1 MRKGEIDIITLG
13 CSKNLVDAE
22 RLMRQLEL
30 AGYRCVHD
38 SSMPKGEIAIIN
50 TCGFIGDAKEESI
63 EMILQ
68 FAERK
73 NKGKLRK
80 LYVMGCLSQ
89 RYREELPTEIPEVDK
104 WFGKFDYMGIVD
116 ECTNE
121 RLKELPTDYSLE
133 FKGKDYER
141 TLTTPKHYAYLK
153 IAEGCNRYCSYC
165 AIPLITGRF
174 TSRKMENI
182 LDEVRWLVNE
192 GVKEF
197 NVIAQDLSSYGL
209 DLYGEHRLAQLID
222 EMAQIEGV
230 EWIRLHYAYPTDFP
244 YDILPVMAKH
254 SNVCK
259 YMDIALQHCSSNVL
273 EKMRRHITCE
283 EQNALIE
290 RIRKEVPGICIRTTL
305 LVGHPGETQED
316 FDELCEWV
324 KKMRR
329 HITCEEQNALIE
341 RIRKEVPGI
350 CIRTTLLV
358 GHPGETQE
366 DFDELC
372 EWVKKMRFDRMGAF
386 AYSEEEGTFAARH
399 YTDDIPQ
406 TEKERRVDIL
416 MTLQQSISSEILSQM
431 VGTKQRIVIDREEE
445 EYYIGRTQYDSP
457 EVDCEVLIEKS
468 KMENR
473 TSGTNELKIGEFYT
487 VNIIKSEDFDLYAKL

>member
-63 EMILQ
+63 EIILQ

-73 NKGKLRK
+73 AKGKLRK

-104 WFGKFDYMGIVD
+104 WFGKFDYMGIV
-116 ECTNE
+116 EEVKGE
-121 RLKELPTDYSLE
+121 RLKA
-133 FKGKDYER
+133 KGKEYER
-141 TLTTPKHYAYLK
+141 MLTTPKHYAYLK

-165 AIPLITGRF
+165 AIPLITGKF
-174 TSRKMENI
+174 TSRKMEEI
-182 LDEVRWLVNE
+182 LDEVRWMVSE

-209 DLYGEHRLAQLID
+209 DIYGEHRLAQLID

-254 SNVCK
+254 PNVCK

-283 EQNALIE
+283 EQNTLIE

-305 LVGHPGETQED
+305 LVGHPGETEED
-316 FDELCEWV
+316 FNELCEWV
-324 KKMRR
+324 K
-329 HITCEEQNALIE
+329 N
-341 RIRKEVPGI
+341 
-350 CIRTTLLV
+350 
-358 GHPGETQE
+358 
-366 DFDELC
+366 
-372 EWVKKMRFDRMGAF
+372 MRFDRMGAF

-406 TEKERRVDIL
+406 EEKEHRVETL
-416 MTLQQSISSEILSQM
+416 MTIQQGISSELLRQM
-431 VGTKQRIVIDREEE
+431 VGTKQRIVIDREEY
-445 EYYIGRTQYDSP
+445 EYYVGRTQYDSP
-457 EVDCEVLIEKS
+457 EVDCEVLIEKA
-468 KMENR
+468 
-473 TSGTNELKIGEFYT
+473 TNEKLNIGEFYT
-487 VNIIKSEDFDLYAKL
+487 VNIIKSEDFDLYATL